1 MLLFNKVQYPSYAP
15 DDATGTLSV
24 DDVLDSL
31 NTPDDEVK
39 EVIDLGKPIKSKD
52 TEDTETDEEE
62 EKETKTEEE
71 DELTDLD
78 EELTDPTDEDLEITL
93 HVSRREIKNKYPTFF
108 KDFPSVEKAL
118 YREQAYTE
126 VFPTVNDAKEAY
138 TSAETLNKFE
148 SDLISGNTEKLL
160 AAVKSEDGNAFNK
173 IVDNYLPTLAKVD
186 QTAYYHVIG
195 KVLQTTVMQM
205 IGEAKRL
212 GDENGKGLTE
222 AAALLHQFAFGT
234 TEFKPL
240 ENLAKTDQVK
250 DNSVDNERRE
260 YNEQRFNDTKSELG
274 GRVSNII
281 KGTIEQNIDP
291 NSSMTD
297 FVKKNAVREALDKVS
312 ELIQKDSR
320 FKAILDKAWEYAAK
334 NNYSNES
341 KDKIRQVYLSKA
353 KTLLPAIIKSTRTE
367 ALKGIGK
374 KSRETDSDEEIDV
387 SSNLKVNTKKDKDK
401 STSSVSRLS
410 GKDDR
415 SKAKQIPRGTKTLD
429 FLMSD

>member
-1 MLLFNKVQYPSYAP
+1 MLLFNRLNKINYYAP
-15 DDATGTLSV
+15 EEANTGGTLSV

-31 NTPDDEVK
+31 NQPDEAEEVLDITEPK
-39 EVIDLGKPIKSKD
+39 KSKD
-52 TEDTETDEEE
+52 TKVDKEDESEETTDEE
-62 EKETKTEEE
+62 TEE

-78 EELTDPTDEDLEITL
+78 EELTEPTDEDLEITL
-93 HVSRREIKNKYPTFF
+93 HVSRREIKTKYPNFF
-108 KDFPSVEKAL
+108 KEFPSVEKAL

-126 VFPTVNDAKEAY
+126 VFPTVSDAKEAY
-138 TSAETLNKFE
+138 QAADTLNKFE

-160 AAVKSEDGNAFNK
+160 TAVKSEDGNAFNK

-205 IGEAKRL
+205 VQEAKRL
-212 GDENGKGLTE
+212 GDENGKGLIE
-222 AAALLHQFAFGT
+222 AATLLHQFTFGT
-234 TEFKPL
+234 TEFKAL
-240 ENLAKTDQVK
+240 GDLAKVESVK
-250 DNSVDNERRE
+250 DDNVNKERQE

-291 NSSMTD
+291 NSSMSD
-297 FVKKNAVREALDKVS
+297 FVKKNAVREALDKVN

-320 FKAILDKAWEYAAK
+320 FKAILDKAWEHAAK
-334 NNYSNES
+334 NNYNNES

-367 ALKGIGK
+367 ALKGTNRK
-374 KSRETDSDEEIDV
+374 AKDTYDDEIDV
-387 SSNLKVNTKKDKDK
+387 SSNLKVNKPKDKDK
-401 STSSVSRLS
+401 STSSVRS
-410 GKDDR
+410 GKSER
-415 SKAKQIPRGTKTLD
+415 EQAKGIPRGTKTLD